1 MTALCSRN
9 QLSGQHTLLTCPLN
23 QFQLI
28 DIKGDDAQKFL
39 QGQLTC
45 DVNKLAPGE
54 NTLCAHC
61 DPKGKV
67 WAVYWLVKFNE
78 QHFALIVRKA
88 LQPKALQELKKYAV
102 FSKVTFNEREA
113 ALFGLAGSDAAQAL
127 SAYLDAPNSE
137 IPMTQHGELVCCFL
151 ACPQP
156 RFLLIAPLGSV
167 DIAFTHDE
175 TLWDVLDQQDG
186 IPVLSSVSQN
196 EFIPQALNLQ
206 HLGRAIS
213 FQKGCYIGQETVARA
228 KYRGANKRALFTLT
242 TQSPLQ
248 VELGGSVELA
258 LEQNWRKTGHIISHV
273 TYDST
278 SYMQVV
284 LAKDTQPTSKMRLG
298 DVPLSLLA
306 LPFELNDE

>member
-1 MTALCSRN
+1 MTALCPHT
-9 QLSGQHTLLTCPLN
+9 QLSAQHGLLSCPLS

-28 DIKGDDAQKFL
+28 DIEGADAQTFL

-45 DVNKLAPGE
+45 DVNKLAVGE

-67 WAVYWLVKFNE
+67 WAVYWLVKFSE
-78 QHFALIVRKA
+78 THFALLVRKA
-88 LQPKALQELKKYAV
+88 LLPQALQALKKYAV
-102 FSKVTFNEREA
+102 FSKVTFTEREA
-113 ALFGLAGSDAAQAL
+113 ALFGLAGSDAAKAL
-127 SAYLDAPNSE
+127 GAHLEAPNSE
-137 IPMTQHGELVCCFL
+137 TPLSQRGELHACYL

-156 RFLLIAPLGSV
+156 RFLLIAPVEGFTLKT
-167 DIAFTHDE
+167 THDA

-186 IPVLSSVSQN
+186 VPVLSGASQQ

-228 KYRGANKRALFTLT
+228 KYRGANKRALFTLIAT
-242 TQSPLQ
+242 TPVQA
-248 VELGGSVELA
+248 ELGTSVELA
-258 LEQNWRKTGHIISHV
+258 LEQNWRKTGHILSVARHNNTHYV
-273 TYDST
+273 
-278 SYMQVV
+278 QVV
-284 LAKDTQPTSKMRLG
+284 LAKDTQASAKLRLG
-298 DVPLSLLA
+298 EVPLAVLP